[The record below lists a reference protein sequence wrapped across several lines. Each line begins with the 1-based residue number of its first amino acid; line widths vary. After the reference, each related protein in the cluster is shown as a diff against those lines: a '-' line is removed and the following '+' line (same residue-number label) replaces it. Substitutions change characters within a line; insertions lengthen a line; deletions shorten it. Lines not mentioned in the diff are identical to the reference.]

1 MGRRRTPPT
10 TEPQSQPTGA
20 RPRASRE
27 KTGGAKGKASAP
39 DAAEAPGVSGLPAA
53 EGPGAGPAP
62 GRVLIVSGNSA
73 ERERLCELLTEPDA
87 GLGVACT
94 LCATLA
100 EARRA
105 LAGATYEV
113 ALVRCTLSD
122 GAGTDLAR
130 ELSDR
135 AAPTAVVL
143 MMGRPTLEETIGAM
157 RSGAADVLSD
167 RADSGEVLARVQAA
181 LERTR
186 RVRGLERRHDRLR
199 RLCRKLNSARREV
212 TEQVGS
218 LCDDLTRAYQEMAD
232 QLAAVAVAGEFG
244 GLVRQELDVEG
255 LLRTAMEYLLAKAG
269 PTNAAV
275 FLPSSSCDF
284 SLGAYINYDCPKDA
298 GDVLLEHLAGVIA
311 PRVQDRPNVLHVNSD
326 EDLRVLLGDDA
337 DWLDGSDLITFSC
350 RHEEEC
356 LAVVVLFRERGQP
369 YPPTL
374 LPMLR
379 TIADLFGQ
387 QLARVIRIHHRHL
400 PRDQWG
406 QFDAEGG
413 ADDIDLAA

>member
-1 MGRRRTPPT
+1 MGRRRTPPM
-10 TEPQSQPTGA
+10 TEPQSQPAAGGA
-20 RPRASRE
+20 TPRPRRKE
-27 KTGGAKGKASAP
+27 KAGVPEPKVAP
-39 DAAEAPGVSGLPAA
+39 GPVAPAAPAEAAL
-53 EGPGAGPAP
+53 
-62 GRVLIVSGNSA
+62 GRVLIVSGNGA
-73 ERERLCELLTEPDA
+73 ERERLRELLTDADA
-87 GLGVACT
+87 GLRVECA
-94 LCATLA
+94 LCGTLA
-100 EARRA
+100 AARRE
-105 LAGATYEV
+105 LGRATYEV
-113 ALVRCTLSD
+113 ALVRAALSD
-122 GAGTDLAR
+122 GSGDELAR
-130 ELSDR
+130 ELSE
-135 AAPTAVVL
+135 AASPTAVVL
-143 MMGRPTLEETIGAM
+143 MMGRPTLEETVGAM
-157 RSGAADVLSD
+157 RSGAADVLSE

-186 RVRGLERRHDRLR
+186 RVRGLALRHDRLR

-232 QLAAVAVAGEFG
+232 QLTAVAVAGEFG

-284 SLGAYINYDCPKDA
+284 SLGAYINYDCPKDT

-326 EDLRVLLGDDA
+326 DDLRVLLGDDA
-337 DWLDGSDLITFSC
+337 DWLDGSDLLTFAC

-369 YPPTL
+369 YPAELLPTL
-374 LPMLR
+374 R
-379 TIADLFGQ
+379 TVADLFGR

-406 QFDAEGG
+406 HFDAEGG